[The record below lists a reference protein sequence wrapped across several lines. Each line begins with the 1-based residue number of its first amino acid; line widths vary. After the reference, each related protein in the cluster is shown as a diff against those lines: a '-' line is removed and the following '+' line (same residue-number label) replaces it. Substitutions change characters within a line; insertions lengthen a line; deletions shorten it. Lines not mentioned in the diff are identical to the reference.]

1 MSRMV
6 MISPL
11 DFELFDILAEKI
23 EAIANLLVVMEGVDG
38 VNYSEDIIVWL
49 RDESCTVI
57 SGNASKIREL
67 YKEFKDDIVQPEA
80 AGEEISA

>member
-1 MSRMV
+1 MTKMIA
-6 MISPL
+6 ISPL

-57 SGNASKIREL
+57 NGNASKIREL
-67 YKEFKDDIVQPEA
+67 YKEFKDDIVQSEA
-80 AGEEISA
+80 AGEAISD